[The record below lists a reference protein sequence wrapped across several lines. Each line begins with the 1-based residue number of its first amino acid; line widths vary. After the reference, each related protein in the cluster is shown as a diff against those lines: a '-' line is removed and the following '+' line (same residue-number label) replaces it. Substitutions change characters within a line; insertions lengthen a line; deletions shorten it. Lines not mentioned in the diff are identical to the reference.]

1 MVRFSSAALL
11 AALLFAGCTTQ
22 PTPAPTAVKPAAP
35 TAGAA
40 LAGGEWKVEDIGGTA
55 VLPNVPVTIE
65 FKEGRVFG
73 AGSCNRFMGGYE
85 AGDAFSIKLGQMA
98 STMMACPDAQMA
110 QERKF
115 LDLLGKVTSYSVDST
130 GALILKTADGQ
141 SIKARRA

>member
-1 MVRFSSAALL
+1 MAHHAYAALI
-11 AALLFAGCTTQ
+11 AAILTVGCASQ
-22 PTPAPTAVKPAAP
+22 PAAAPKAVSPAP

-98 STMMACPDAQMA
+98 SSMMACPDAQMA

-115 LDLLGKVTSYSVDST
+115 LDLLAQVTSYSIDST
-130 GALILKTADGQ
+130 GALILKTADGK